1 MSTLKHTSLAAG
13 AAMALLLSV
22 PCAFAQDGPPPPP
35 PGAEGGAPGGYGG
48 PAAGNPGGPGGAQS
62 GDRFAQFR
70 QRMAERMKA
79 TLKVNDEEWS
89 AIQPLIEKVMAKQ
102 REATGGGRFG
112 GGPGRGGPG
121 GGGGDQGRPQGNH
134 PQDLPA
140 ADALRTALESEG
152 TPAADIKA
160 KLEALREARKKA
172 TAELEQARED
182 LRKVLTQ
189 RQEATLVL
197 MGILQ

>member
-1 MSTLKHTSLAAG
+1 MNAPKLLSFAA
-13 AAMALLLSV
+13 ATALALLFYV
-22 PCAFAQDGPPPPP
+22 PGISAQDAPPPPP
-35 PGAEGGAPGGYGG
+35 AEGGAPQGGQ
-48 PAAGNPGGPGGAQS
+48 PGGQG

-70 QRMAERMKA
+70 QRMAERLKT

-102 REATGGGRFG
+102 REAGGRGFG
-112 GGPGRGGPG
+112 GPRRGGPP
-121 GGGGDQGRPQGNH
+121 GGDQAGQQGNR
-134 PQDLPA
+134 PPDRPSQPEA
-140 ADALRTALESEG
+140 EALQKALDSEG
-152 TPAADIKA
+152 SSAADIKT
-160 KLEALREARKKA
+160 KLEALRTARKKA